1 MGHQS
6 ILVAAQLSAITA
18 PAQTEEVVVGGAH
31 RGSASLGPLPTD
43 SPADHAVYASVF
55 HTDRTG
61 TVLLRVIDG
70 GLTIELVSLGAD
82 LPPVRFVF
90 PALLLPNPG
99 IFDYGPDEVHV
110 IAVTEHGEIYRL
122 VIPVTRDGGPW
133 RQPFAKTWTREY
145 TIKNTRGA
153 QLSGLVQ
160 VQGPT
165 CVAVGL
171 KDGTLLRIESDAVG
185 NEDEEGMSML
195 SCLRRTSY

>member
-1 MGHQS
+1 VIKRARLKRDVLDRDRVAQRLYSSGMGYQN
-6 ILVAAQLSAITA
+6 ILVAAQLSAITS
-18 PAQTEEVVVGGAH
+18 PAQTEEVVVSSSY
-31 RGSASLGPLPTD
+31 RGPPSLGPVPTD

-61 TVLLRVIDG
+61 TILLRVIDG

-99 IFDYGPDEVHV
+99 IFDYGSDEVHV
-110 IAVTEHGEIYRL
+110 IGVTERGDMYRL

-145 TIKNTRGA
+145 TIKNTRGT
-153 QLSGLVQ
+153 QFSGL
-160 VQGPT
+160 
-165 CVAVGL
+165 A
-171 KDGTLLRIESDAVG
+171 
-185 NEDEEGMSML
+185 
-195 SCLRRTSY
+195 